1 MGREIELK
9 REATLKQYRH
19 SGYKTIVDLEIPVR
33 KANCW
38 LVALWQKNLAAPTRG
53 LLAYYI

>member
-19 SGYKTIVDLEIPVR
+19 YGYKTIVDPEILLG
-33 KANCW
+33 KSNCW
-38 LVALWQKNLAAPTRG
+38 LVALCR
-53 LLAYYI
+53 